1 MLKNR
6 FYVLALCVF
15 LVACGGGG
23 GSSSTHMPP
32 SIVPDHLPF
41 PFRGRSNQHYDTS
54 MIPKKTSSDARHM
67 PIYHDG
73 TYDAQ
78 GGYPT
83 SPEARERRLFVGI
96 DQGESVA
103 RLPIVRNRGDVEV
116 RHGRLN
122 DGMGSDVV
130 VDYISGS
137 IDPPQF
143 LRSGSRYNTS
153 PAVRLIG
160 PADGRDLDIVI
171 AAVQVVNA
179 ALPESAKMRVG
190 PSLPNFSL
198 RHTVNSGGRY
208 FTSGEERDNT
218 IHIEFLQAGE
228 YFGHGNSGATTWSN
242 FSGSRVRN
250 SYIQF
255 DKGAPVYQDSTD
267 RRSVILMAHEIIHAL
282 GFYGGGHVSPE
293 FDTIMEA
300 TNNIYSIAQGK
311 PQPMSIL
318 YPVDREALQAYY
330 RHLGNGLRPESLGPW
345 TSTSIH
351 IHGNG
356 PHAGFGV
363 ALRNG
368 YAEPWAYGYMPDTD
382 LAANRSLSGSVSW
395 IGTILGLTPNAA
407 SVAGD
412 AEIGVNLG
420 TLTGYADFR
429 NLETWGNGLA
439 PGETG
444 TGTQWLDGDLGYS
457 IAVRGNTFKQTV
469 GDEGIIT
476 GIFVGRSHEGAA
488 GTLERQDLTAAFG
501 ASR

>member
-1 MLKNR
+1 MIKNR
-6 FYVLALCVF
+6 LFVLALCVF
-15 LVACGGGG
+15 LVACGGGGGG

-54 MIPKKTSSDARHM
+54 SIPQKTSSDARHM

-122 DGMGSDVV
+122 DGVEREAV
-130 VDYISGS
+130 VDYIRIAMG
-137 IDPPQF
+137 
-143 LRSGSRYNTS
+143 LRGSRYNTR
-153 PAVRLIG
+153 PEVRLIG
-160 PADGRDLDIVI
+160 PASGRDLDIVI

-179 ALPESAKMRVG
+179 ALPESAKMRVS

-208 FTSGEERDNT
+208 FTSGEERHNT
-218 IHIEFLQAGE
+218 IHIEFLSGSQ
-228 YFGHGNSGATTWSN
+228 YYGHGNSGATTWNN

-255 DKGAPVYQDSTD
+255 DKESNVYRDYTD

-282 GFYGGGHVSPE
+282 GFYGQPGEWHVSPD
-293 FDTIMEA
+293 FDTIMEG
-300 TNNIYSIAQGK
+300 TNAIYSIAQGK

-345 TSTSIH
+345 ASTSMH

-382 LAANRSLSGSVSW
+382 LAANRSISGSVSW

-420 TLTGYADFR
+420 TLTGRADFR
-429 NLETWGNGLA
+429 NLETWGAGLA

-457 IAVRGNTFKQTV
+457 IAVRGNTFKQTS
-469 GDEGIIT
+469 GDNGVIT